1 MRLSPYANVVGS
13 VTVGITGYDGGKLRK
28 LARYSVNANI
38 DDMQI
43 SEDIHMIL
51 DHMMM
56 KILYRQLNERD

>member
-1 MRLSPYANVVGS
+1 MCSSDL
-13 VTVGITGYDGGKLRK
+13 KLRK
-28 LARYSVNANI
+28 LVRYSVNANI